1 MGPRLASWIWVKSNW
16 NTTGLIFHPAS
27 RDRLGID
34 EYFWSYAWAQSEMNL
49 RISRECLWGK
59 NSNMG
64 FSAQK
69 VGCSTHWKPFT
80 GDNAVIS
87 SARRPGPR
95 FLSLFST
102 SIHPSIHPEVNFI
115 NPPKKSYIHRL
126 SGPLPQDYTASRR
139 TEWDRTNRF
148 LLPSM
153 RPAFL
158 HSWQRCKDATN
169 LFFICPV
176 VQSTHL
182 NSMKASLVPWVGAV
196 TQHSCLMSRLVVS
209 QKSESLISKD
219 RTSAHRLFVGVKG
232 SKHRL

>member
-16 NTTGLIFHPAS
+16 NTTGLIFQSAS

-49 RISRECLWGK
+49 RISRECLLGK

-95 FLSLFST
+95 FLSLLST
-102 SIHPSIHPEVNFI
+102 FIHPSIHPEVNFR
-115 NPPKKSYIHRL
+115 NPPKKLHLQTQWALTPRIIQRLDGQSETGRIVFYCLAWDLRSYIAGKDAKMPPTYSSFVHLSNTSQFHESFSGSLSENCDSPFLFNEAVGRL
-126 SGPLPQDYTASRR
+126 SKVWELD
-139 TEWDRTNRF
+139 
-148 LLPSM
+148 L
-153 RPAFL
+153 
-158 HSWQRCKDATN
+158 
-169 LFFICPV
+169 
-176 VQSTHL
+176 
-182 NSMKASLVPWVGAV
+182 
-196 TQHSCLMSRLVVS
+196 
-209 QKSESLISKD
+209 
-219 RTSAHRLFVGVKG
+219 
-232 SKHRL
+232 

>member
-1 MGPRLASWIWVKSNW
+1 
-16 NTTGLIFHPAS
+16 
-27 RDRLGID
+27 
-34 EYFWSYAWAQSEMNL
+34 
-49 RISRECLWGK
+49 
-59 NSNMG
+59 MG

-80 GDNAVIS
+80 GVNAVIS

-102 SIHPSIHPEVNFI
+102 FIHPSIHPELNFI
-115 NPPKKSYIHRL
+115 NPPKKLHLQTQWALTPRIIQRL
-126 SGPLPQDYTASRR
+126 DGQSETGRIV
-139 TEWDRTNRF
+139 F

-158 HSWQRCKDATN
+158 HSWQRCQDATN
-169 LFFICPV
+169 HLQIDTF
-176 VQSTHL
+176 VQQPTHL
-182 NSMKASLVPWVGAV
+182 NSKKASLVPWVRAV
-196 TQHSCLMSRLVVS
+196 TLPSCLMSQLGVS

-219 RTSAHRLFVGVKG
+219 TTSALGLFVGVRRG

>member
-1 MGPRLASWIWVKSNW
+1 MNIIDRTRELNVKWIFELAGSVS
-16 NTTGLIFHPAS
+16 
-27 RDRLGID
+27 
-34 EYFWSYAWAQSEMNL
+34 
-49 RISRECLWGK
+49 GK

-64 FSAQK
+64 FSGQK

-115 NPPKKSYIHRL
+115 NPPKKVTFTDSV
-126 SGPLPQDYTASRR
+126 GPYPQDYTASRR
-139 TEWDRTNRF
+139 TERDRTNRF

-158 HSWQRCKDATN
+158 HSWQRCQDATN
-169 LFFICPV
+169 HLQIDTF
-176 VQSTHL
+176 VQQPTHL
-182 NSMKASLVPWVGAV
+182 NSKKASLVPWVRAV
-196 TQHSCLMSRLVVS
+196 TLPSCLMSQLGVS

-219 RTSAHRLFVGVKG
+219 TTSALGLFVGVRRG